1 MGQSVT
7 IGLAF
12 LVCSMAEIAI
22 KKDTMSFADQGTYE
36 NHCRPAHARLIVSE

>member
-1 MGQSVT
+1 VCQLKGQSVT

-22 KKDTMSFADQGTYE
+22 KKDTMLSTEPMRTIAA
-36 NHCRPAHARLIVSE
+36 RPTRG